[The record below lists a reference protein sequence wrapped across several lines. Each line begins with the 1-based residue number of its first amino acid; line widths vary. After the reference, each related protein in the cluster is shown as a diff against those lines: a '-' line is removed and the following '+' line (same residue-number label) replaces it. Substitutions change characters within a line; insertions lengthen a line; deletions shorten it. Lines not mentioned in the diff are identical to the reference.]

1 MRSQRRFKSNDAAV
15 DCACCMH
22 PSPYGNSHKKND
34 LSLVIHDENVRRRNS
49 GEETD
54 DDDAENDPDGYN
66 LDTDVTL
73 AMLLM

>member
-1 MRSQRRFKSNDAAV
+1 M

-22 PSPYGNSHKKND
+22 PNPYGHSHKKND

-54 DDDAENDPDGYN
+54 DDEGEGGQRVQCAQQ
-66 LDTDVTL
+66 
-73 AMLLM
+73 